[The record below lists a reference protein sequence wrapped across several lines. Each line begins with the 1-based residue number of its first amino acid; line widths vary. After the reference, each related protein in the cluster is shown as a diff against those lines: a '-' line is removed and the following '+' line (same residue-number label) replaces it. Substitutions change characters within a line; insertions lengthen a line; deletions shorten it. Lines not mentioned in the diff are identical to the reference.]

1 MLRIQDFCD
10 MVKFEGIMDNWAK
23 STGLAT
29 VAVGAEGEYISE
41 CYNFTEFCI
50 DLTRGSA
57 EGKRRCEKC
66 DKEGKGVYACHAG
79 LVDFAI
85 PITLNDGTV
94 LGSVIGGQVL
104 PEDPSIETF
113 RRTARELGI
122 NEDVY
127 IEALHKVSVK
137 TREEIEA
144 SASLLGDVIN
154 MFVRSSYAEK
164 ENASIVERLMDG
176 IKKANEE
183 IETANEITK
192 KIAGFGQRQK
202 ILALN
207 ASIEAARAGE
217 AGKGFAVVASEV
229 SKLAND
235 MAEASAGIAVELGKL
250 TDTITKLN
258 D

>member
-1 MLRIQDFCD
+1 MSC
-10 MVKFEGIMDNWAK
+10 
-23 STGLAT
+23 
-29 VAVGAEGEYISE
+29 
-41 CYNFTEFCI
+41 
-50 DLTRGSA
+50 GS
-57 EGKRRCEKC
+57 G
-66 DKEGKGVYACHAG
+66 G
-79 LVDFAI
+79 
-85 PITLNDGTV
+85 
-94 LGSVIGGQVL
+94 IGGQVL
-104 PEDPSIETF
+104 PENPSVEAF

-127 IEALHKVSVK
+127 IDALHKVSVK

-144 SASLLGDVIN
+144 SAGLLGDVIN

-164 ENASIVERLMDG
+164 ENASIMNRLLDG
-176 IKKANEE
+176 IKQANEE

-229 SKLAND
+229 SKLATD

-250 TDTITKLN
+250 TNTITELN
-258 D
+258 E